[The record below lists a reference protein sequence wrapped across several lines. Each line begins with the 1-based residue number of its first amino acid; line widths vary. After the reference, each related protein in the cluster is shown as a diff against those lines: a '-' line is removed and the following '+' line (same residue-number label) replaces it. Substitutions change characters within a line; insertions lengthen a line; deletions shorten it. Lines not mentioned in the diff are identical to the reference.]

1 MTDEE
6 RKIFQDD
13 IDYWY
18 ELFTRDVLASRKLA
32 DSTMQGL
39 TYVGKKAVELNLVDG
54 VIDSVEELLTMT
66 QE

>member
-1 MTDEE
+1 
-6 RKIFQDD
+6 
-13 IDYWY
+13 
-18 ELFTRDVLASRKLA
+18 
-32 DSTMQGL
+32 MQGL